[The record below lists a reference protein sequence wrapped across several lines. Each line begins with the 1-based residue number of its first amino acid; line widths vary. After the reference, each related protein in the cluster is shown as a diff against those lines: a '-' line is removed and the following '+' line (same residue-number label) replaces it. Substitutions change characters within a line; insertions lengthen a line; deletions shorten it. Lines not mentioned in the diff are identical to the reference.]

1 MEHLICKK
9 IFNKILES
17 KKDLRKPTCQNIISI
32 LKNSVVF
39 FTRLTYIYIYI
50 YIYIFINLYMYICV
64 YICVYIYKDK
74 RHIFIYKDI

>member
-50 YIYIFINLYMYICV
+50 YIY
-64 YICVYIYKDK
+64 K
-74 RHIFIYKDI
+74 FIYVYMCIYMCIYI